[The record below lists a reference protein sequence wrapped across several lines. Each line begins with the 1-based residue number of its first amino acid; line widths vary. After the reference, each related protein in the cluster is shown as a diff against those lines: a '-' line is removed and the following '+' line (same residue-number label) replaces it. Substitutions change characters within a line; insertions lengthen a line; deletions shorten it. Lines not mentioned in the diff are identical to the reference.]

1 MVLAPLRIHRTMPLS
16 GWCYQWMVEDGFTVK
31 ISKIVNMGFSKVW
44 SIAPIL
50 EKNVALPITNTS
62 FLDLAMGSPIFIW
75 IFMQK
80 KVFKKL
86 SGPVFFYN
94 DLEVEKVGDV
104 TLFSSIVDFHL
115 LKEYSSPS

>member
-1 MVLAPLRIHRTMPLS
+1 
-16 GWCYQWMVEDGFTVK
+16 
-31 ISKIVNMGFSKVW
+31 
-44 SIAPIL
+44 
-50 EKNVALPITNTS
+50 VALPITNTS
-62 FLDLAMGSPIFIW
+62 FLYLAMGSPISYKFLCK
-75 IFMQK
+75 K

-94 DLEVEKVGDV
+94 YLEVEKVGDV